1 MKRELVDSKD
11 SVLYTE
17 CEEFDFE
24 NPQLPIDEFETIFR
38 EAFGSKNWA
47 LGIAANQL
55 GLPYR
60 VVGILNHATREIGLL
75 FNPKI
80 VDYDEEMEYIE
91 EGCLSFPGLF
101 IKIKRPKSIRV
112 RWTNKFGE
120 NEASRFTGMTARVI
134 QHECDHIDGIDFTK
148 RATTY
153 HRQKAIKARTK
164 INKARE
170 RIAGQKG

>member
-11 SVLYTE
+11 PILYTK
-17 CEEFDFE
+17 CEEFNFD
-24 NPQLPIDEFETIFR
+24 NPQIPIEEIEEAFR
-38 EAFGSKNWA
+38 EAFGNKNWA
-47 LGIAANQL
+47 LGIAANQI

-60 VVGILNHATREIGLL
+60 VIGILNHVTKEIGLL

-80 VDYDEEMEYIE
+80 VDYDDEMEYIE

-101 IKIKRPKSIRV
+101 IKIKRPKSV
-112 RWTNKFGE
+112 RLRWINKFEE
-120 NEASRFTGMTARVI
+120 NEASRFTGMTARVL

-148 RATTY
+148 RATKY
-153 HRQKAIKARTK
+153 HRRQAIKARSK